1 MYHTKLATQ
10 CRIPHY
16 IISIEFHV
24 GSYKLIVKKKRGLK
38 KISVIPPLF
47 QAYDYV
53 MFAAMMITRILLT
66 IYPYNGENGLTLA
79 KAFWRAHFPSPYLW
93 AFGHKYGLQMVIQ
106 TCRIQQWAWQIL
118 AYRFN
123 YITFTLQARYF
134 SPTEKD
140 FLTNLL
146 FGATVFIFEGFLVF
160 VFF

>member
-1 MYHTKLATQ
+1 M
-10 CRIPHY
+10 
-16 IISIEFHV
+16 
-24 GSYKLIVKKKRGLK
+24 K

-160 VFF
+160 VFFKPTNFQIPQENWLQIKVCPISLGHFKKPSCGGQY